1 VSQKNEKSFSF
12 WTVRMPAL
20 TYVYG
25 ASLAIGGIFAYQG
38 QWKIG
43 MSVHR
48 SRVLFVV
55 ARARCQCS
63 CCAVVLAHSMIAAC
77 RPVPAAATKQLCHHP
92 RSSKAALGWGLL
104 FGTLLCW
111 SGLQVIRAP
120 GASPACFLSTSPLAC
135 WPSAFSMLH
144 HTSDCS
150 NFTRHVLIRR

>member
-1 VSQKNEKSFSF
+1 
-12 WTVRMPAL
+12 MPAL

-55 ARARCQCS
+55 ARARCQSS
-63 CCAVVLAHSMIAAC
+63 CCAVVLLQSVTLRPC

-111 SGLQVIRAP
+111 SGLQVVRAP
-120 GASPACFLSTSPLAC
+120 GASLARSLFTAPLAC
-135 WPSAFSMLH
+135 WPSAFSMLC
-144 HTSDCS
+144 HTSDCPKL
-150 NFTRHVLIRR
+150 TRHVLIRR